1 MNIEVQFTTGPHL
14 SHEWLGEIENLL
26 VPISLYCSISL
37 MPEGIDAQ
45 AATRPFEAMLVEE
58 IRVLPACAKWGRIA
72 AQFLAHQYHL
82 GNKIAS
88 LPPTSKGQGREDCSL
103 LYPADT
109 PNGDFGALLPTYIGR
124 KR

>member
-1 MNIEVQFTTGPHL
+1 MLRLPL
-14 SHEWLGEIENLL
+14 DPLKL
-26 VPISLYCSISL
+26 C
-37 MPEGIDAQ
+37 
-45 AATRPFEAMLVEE
+45 LVEE
-58 IRVLPACAKWGRIA
+58 IRVLPACAKWGRRA

-82 GNKIAS
+82 GKKIAS
-88 LPPTSKGQGREDCSL
+88 PPPTSKGQGREDCSL